1 MRSPVMKKALHTFQ
15 APAAIGPY
23 SQAVEMGGMVFCSG
37 QIGLDPATGAMVE
50 GGIEIETRRV
60 LQNLGEVLAAAG
72 LDFVDVVRTTIF
84 MIDLGEFE
92 TVNRIYGEHFDP
104 PFPARST
111 VQVAA
116 LPRKAR
122 IEIDAIA
129 IKRS

>member
-1 MRSPVMKKALHTFQ
+1 MKTSIHTKQ

-23 SQAVEMGGMVFCSG
+23 SQAVQSREMIFCSG
-37 QIGLDPATGAMVE
+37 QISLDPASAKIVE
-50 GGIEIETRRV
+50 GGIEFETRRV

-72 LDFVDVVRTTIF
+72 VDFVDVVKTTIF
-84 MIDLGEFE
+84 MVDLGEFE
-92 TVNRIYGEHFDP
+92 IVNRIYGEHFSP
-104 PFPARST
+104 PYPARST

>member
-1 MRSPVMKKALHTFQ
+1 MKTSIHTKQ

-23 SQAVEMGGMVFCSG
+23 SQAVEQHGMISCSG
-37 QIGLDPATGAMVE
+37 QNGLDPASGTLVE

-60 LQNLGEVLAAAG
+60 LQNLGEVLKAAG
-72 LDFVDVVRTTIF
+72 VDFVDVVKTTIF

-92 TVNRIYGEHFDP
+92 IANRIYGEHFSP
-104 PFPARST
+104 PYPARSA

-129 IKRS
+129 IKRA

>member
-1 MRSPVMKKALHTFQ
+1 MKTSIHTKQ

-23 SQAVEMGGMVFCSG
+23 SQAVQNREMIFCSG
-37 QIGLDPATGAMVE
+37 QIGLDPASATIVE

-72 LDFVDVVRTTIF
+72 VDFVDVVRTTIF
-84 MIDLGEFE
+84 MVDLGEFE
-92 TVNRIYGEHFDP
+92 IVNRIYGEHFSP
-104 PFPARST
+104 PYPARST

-129 IKRS
+129 MKRA

>member
-1 MRSPVMKKALHTFQ
+1 MKTSIHTKQ

-23 SQAVEMGGMVFCSG
+23 SQAVQSREMIFCSG
-37 QIGLDPATGAMVE
+37 QIGLDPASAKIVE
-50 GGIEIETRRV
+50 GGIEFETRRV
-60 LQNLGEVLAAAG
+60 LQNLGEVLKAAG
-72 LDFVDVVRTTIF
+72 VDFVDVVKTTIF

-92 TVNRIYGEHFDP
+92 IVNRIYGEHFSP
-104 PFPARST
+104 PYPARST

>member
-1 MRSPVMKKALHTFQ
+1 MKVSIHTKQ

-23 SQAVEMGGMVFCSG
+23 SQAVEHHGMIFCSG
-37 QIGLDPATGAMVE
+37 QIGLDPTSGTIVE

-60 LQNLGEVLAAAG
+60 LQNLGEVLKAAG
-72 LDFVDVVRTTIF
+72 VDYVDVVKTTIF
-84 MIDLGEFE
+84 MIDLAEFE
-92 TVNRIYGEHFDP
+92 IVNRIYGEHFSP
-104 PFPARST
+104 PYPARST

-129 IKRS
+129 MKRT

>member
-1 MRSPVMKKALHTFQ
+1 MKTSIHTKQ

-23 SQAVEMGGMVFCSG
+23 SQAVQSREMIFCSG
-37 QIGLDPATGAMVE
+37 QIGLDPASAKIVE
-50 GGIEIETRRV
+50 GGIEFETRRV

-72 LDFVDVVRTTIF
+72 VDFVDVVKTTIF

-92 TVNRIYGEHFDP
+92 IVNRIYGEHFSP
-104 PFPARST
+104 PYPVRST

-116 LPRKAR
+116 LPRRAR

>member
-1 MRSPVMKKALHTFQ
+1 MKVPIHTKQ

-23 SQAVEMGGMVFCSG
+23 SQAVEQRGIIFCSG
-37 QIGLDPATGAMVE
+37 QIGLDPTSGKIVE

-60 LQNLGEVLAAAG
+60 LQNLAEVLKAAG
-72 LDFVDVVRTTIF
+72 VDFVDVVKTTIF

-92 TVNRIYGEHFDP
+92 IVNRIYGEHFSP
-104 PFPARST
+104 PYPARST

-122 IEIDAIA
+122 IEIDVIA
-129 IKRS
+129 MKRA

>member
-1 MRSPVMKKALHTFQ
+1 MKTTSIHTKQ

-23 SQAVEMGGMVFCSG
+23 SQAVQNREMIFCSG
-37 QIGLDPATGAMVE
+37 QIGLDPVSGTIVE

-60 LQNLGEVLAAAG
+60 LQNLSEVLEAAG
-72 LDFVDVVRTTIF
+72 VDFVDVVRTTIY
-84 MIDLGEFE
+84 MVDLGEFE
-92 TVNRIYGEHFDP
+92 IVNRIYGEHFSP
-104 PFPARST
+104 PYPARST

-129 IKRS
+129 MKRE

>member
-1 MRSPVMKKALHTFQ
+1 MKTSIHTKQ

-23 SQAVEMGGMVFCSG
+23 SQAVQSREMIFCSG
-37 QIGLDPATGAMVE
+37 QIGLDPASAKIVE
-50 GGIEIETRRV
+50 GGIEFETRRV

-72 LDFVDVVRTTIF
+72 VDFVDVVKTTIF
-84 MIDLGEFE
+84 MVDLGEFE
-92 TVNRIYGEHFDP
+92 IVNRIYGEHFSP
-104 PFPARST
+104 PYPARST

-122 IEIDAIA
+122 IEIDATA

>member
-1 MRSPVMKKALHTFQ
+1 MKVPIHTKQ

-23 SQAVEMGGMVFCSG
+23 SQAVEQRGIIFCSG
-37 QIGLDPATGAMVE
+37 QIGLDPTSGKIVE

-60 LQNLGEVLAAAG
+60 LQNLAEVLKAAG
-72 LDFVDVVRTTIF
+72 VDFVDVVKTTIF

-92 TVNRIYGEHFDP
+92 IVNRIYGEHFSP
-104 PFPARST
+104 PYPARST

-129 IKRS
+129 MKRA

>member
-1 MRSPVMKKALHTFQ
+1 MKTSIHTKQ

-23 SQAVEMGGMVFCSG
+23 SQAVQYREMIFCSG
-37 QIGLDPATGAMVE
+37 QIGLDPASATIVE
-50 GGIEIETRRV
+50 GGIEFETRRV

-72 LDFVDVVRTTIF
+72 VDFVDVVKTTIF
-84 MIDLGEFE
+84 MVDLGEFE
-92 TVNRIYGEHFDP
+92 TVNRIYGEHFSP
-104 PFPARST
+104 PYPARST

-129 IKRS
+129 MKRA